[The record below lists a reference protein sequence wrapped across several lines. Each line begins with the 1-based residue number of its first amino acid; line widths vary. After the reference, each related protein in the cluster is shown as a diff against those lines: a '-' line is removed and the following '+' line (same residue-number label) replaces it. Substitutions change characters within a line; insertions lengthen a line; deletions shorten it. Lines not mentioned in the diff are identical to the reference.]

1 MSLYRLKTSVKQSLT
16 KSYSIRCITLIAAVL
31 GRAGE
36 RGQAR
41 RLADANEGIVTW
53 ETPREVANFIERD
66 AREKAKAAKQA
77 VDEAK
82 ASGELSDKPT
92 LTREEFLSDDQLLA
106 EMLEAPI
113 ISRPSPNEEA

>member
-1 MSLYRLKTSVKQSLT
+1 VSLYRLKNSVKQSLT

-82 ASGELSDKPT
+82 ASGELSDKPP

-113 ISRPSPNEEA
+113 ISKPSPSEEV